1 MASIAMA
8 SNRPALAVVPE
19 EPAVATPS
27 RIEQIRAKALQLFA
41 ERGFAQVSMRELA
54 LHSGITAGA
63 LYHHFVSKEQ
73 LLFEL
78 IEEFYDDLHAM
89 FAQSETGTPM
99 QRLQAL
105 VQAHI
110 ALHERRRLHF
120 LMAEQEFR
128 CLDAA
133 HQQQILLLRGSYED
147 KFLQHLQAAGATA
160 PTATLKACVQGL
172 VVWLNSLPSSS
183 VHCALSG
190 EQRRALIG
198 AMALGAL
205 SAVLGPQCVAMTYP
219 SGAAARH

>member
-1 MASIAMA
+1 MPSRL
-8 SNRPALAVVPE
+8 SALATVAGA
-19 EPAVATPS
+19 EPAAAPS
-27 RIEQIRAKALQLFA
+27 RVEQIRSKALQLFA

-54 LHSGITAGA
+54 LHSGISAGS
-63 LYHHFVSKEQ
+63 LYHHFASKEQ

-78 IEEFYDDLHAM
+78 IEACYDDLHEM
-89 FAQSETGTPM
+89 FALSETGAPM

-110 ALHERRRLHF
+110 ALHERRRLYF

-133 HQQQILLLRGSYED
+133 HQQQILLLRGSYEE
-147 KFLQHLQAAGATA
+147 KFLQRLQAAGATA

-172 VVWLNSLPSSS
+172 VAWLNSLPSSS
-183 VHCALSG
+183 MHCALSA
-190 EQRRALIG
+190 EQRRALIA

-205 SAVLGPQCVAMTYP
+205 SVVLGPQSVAMTSTYP